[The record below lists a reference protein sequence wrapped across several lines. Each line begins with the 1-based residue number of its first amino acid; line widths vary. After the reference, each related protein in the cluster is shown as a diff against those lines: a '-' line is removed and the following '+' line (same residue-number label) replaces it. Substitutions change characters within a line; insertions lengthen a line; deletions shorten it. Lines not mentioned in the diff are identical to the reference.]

1 MVEILSLAVIV
12 AMSRSKDQK
21 CKELVSVLHARRP
34 GDTIAAAKEG
44 AQLFNNWITIISVG
58 GPVLLS
64 VLLAIFPWETT
75 WKKAN
80 NYIAIFTTL
89 SLIASLIFLINKS
102 SLYNR
107 AVSFIERSQEYQQQQ
122 IDALQRKID
131 TLQRDKS
138 YYVSVAEQIGIAI
151 KNDKK
156 DLLSLARVAVASLYD
171 YLTKILHGDNVTIN
185 LYELKN
191 NQFRML
197 QSFTH
202 LKYLEKKENLDNPLL
217 FKADAGIDLK
227 SPEIQSYYC
236 VRCLKGRVKGHD
248 GRFVLPDWVTI
259 ATEFQW
265 QKWDEA
271 EKESI
276 INSHDR
282 EKCLEIGFKYNQ
294 YIGFKWKRVDGIVGF
309 LEIITNDETVLD
321 EHENI
326 NKVGRQIQEACIPFV
341 NIIWDIA
348 TD

>member
-1 MVEILSLAVIV
+1 MAVIV
-12 AMSRSKDQK
+12 VMSRSKDQK

-34 GDTIAAAKEG
+34 ENTIAAAREG
-44 AQLFNNWITIISVG
+44 AQFFNNWITIVSVG
-58 GPVLLS
+58 GPLVLS
-64 VLLAIFPWETT
+64 IFFIFLPWENT

-80 NYIAIFTTL
+80 NYIDAIATIAL
-89 SLIASLIFLINKS
+89 IVSLVILINKS

-122 IDALQRKID
+122 NDSLRKKID

-156 DLLSLARVAVASLYD
+156 DLTSLARVAVASLYD

-202 LKYLEKKENLDNPLL
+202 LKYLEKKENVDNPRL
-217 FKADAGIDLK
+217 FKTDTGIDLK
-227 SPEIQSYYC
+227 SPSIQNYYC
-236 VRCLKGRVKGHD
+236 VRCLKGREKGRD
-248 GRFVLPDWVTI
+248 GRFVLPDWVSI

-271 EKESI
+271 EKESVI
-276 INSHDR
+276 KSRDR

-294 YIGFKWKRVDGIVGF
+294 YIGFKWKRDDGIVGF
-309 LEIITNDETVLD
+309 LEIITNDETILD

-326 NKVGRQIQEACIPFV
+326 NKVGRQIQDACIPFV

>member
-1 MVEILSLAVIV
+1 MAVIAV
-12 AMSRSKDQK
+12 MSRTKDQK
-21 CKELVSVLHARRP
+21 CKELVLVLRSRRP
-34 GDTIAAAKEG
+34 DDPIQAAREG
-44 AQLFNNWITIISVG
+44 AQLFSNWITIVSVG
-58 GPVLLS
+58 GPILLT
-64 VLLAIFPWETT
+64 LILAILPWQNT

-80 NYIAIFTTL
+80 NYIAVSATL
-89 SLIASLIFLINKS
+89 FLIVSLILLVKRS

-107 AVSFIERSQEYQQQQ
+107 AVSFIEHSQEYQRQQN
-122 IDALQRKID
+122 DALRRKID

-138 YYVSVAEQIGIAI
+138 YYVSVAEQIGITI
-151 KNDKK
+151 KNDNK
-156 DLLSLARVAVASLYD
+156 DLLSLSRVAVASLYD

-202 LKYLEKKENLDNPLL
+202 LKYLEKKEDVDSPLL
-217 FKADAGIDLK
+217 FKTDIGIDIK
-227 SPEIQSYYC
+227 APEIQNYYC
-236 VRCLKGRVKGHD
+236 VRCLRGREKGRD
-248 GRFVLPDWVTI
+248 NRFILPDWISI
-259 ATEFQW
+259 AAEFQW
-265 QKWDEA
+265 NKWDKA

-276 INSHDR
+276 INNQDR

-294 YIGFKWKRVDGIVGF
+294 YIGFKWKRDDGIVGF

-321 EHENI
+321 ENESIH
-326 NKVGRQIQEACIPFV
+326 KVGRQIQEACIPFV